1 MIVPASSGIE
11 AICLYEYPS
20 QKMKKGIL
28 CAIDFSTSSKEAL
41 RWSIELAKKLN
52 HHLTILYIYRL
63 LRPYHG
69 DVVDMKRKIEDE
81 ALKNFSELEKELLLN
96 QGVSYD
102 FKTEVGFVADRA
114 KDHVK
119 KNGVDLLVVGQK
131 MNSSNKQSFDE
142 LVADLQMPLVIV
154 P

>member
-1 MIVPASSGIE
+1 
-11 AICLYEYPS
+11 
-20 QKMKKGIL
+20 MKKRIL
-28 CAIDFSTSSKEAL
+28 CAIDFSASSKQAL
-41 RWSIELAKKLN
+41 LWSIDLAKKLN
-52 HHLTILYIYRL
+52 QPLTVLYIYRF
-63 LRPYHG
+63 LRPYNG
-69 DVVDMKRKIEDE
+69 EVVDMKKKIEDE
-81 ALKNFSELEKELLLN
+81 ALKNFSELEKELLIG

-131 MNSSNKQSFDE
+131 MSTSNKQSFDE

>member
-1 MIVPASSGIE
+1 
-11 AICLYEYPS
+11 
-20 QKMKKGIL
+20 MKKGIL

-41 RWSIELAKKLN
+41 LWSINLAKKLN

-63 LRPYHG
+63 LRPYDG
-69 DVVDMKRKIEDE
+69 EVVDMKRKIEDD
-81 ALKNFSELEKELLLN
+81 AQRKFSELEKELLIG

-102 FKTEVGFVADRA
+102 FKTEIGFVADRA
-114 KDHVK
+114 RDHVK
-119 KNGVDLLVVGQK
+119 RNGVDLLVVGQK

-142 LVADLQMPLVIV
+142 LVAELQMPLVIV

>member
-1 MIVPASSGIE
+1 
-11 AICLYEYPS
+11 
-20 QKMKKGIL
+20 MKKGIL
-28 CAIDFSTSSKEAL
+28 CAIDFSDSSKAAL
-41 RWSIELAKKLN
+41 RWSIDIARELN
-52 HHLTILYIYRL
+52 HHLTVLYTYRL

-69 DVVDMKRKIEDE
+69 EVIDMKRKIEDE
-81 ALKNFSELEKELLLN
+81 ALKHFADLEKELLID

-114 KDHVK
+114 KDHIKNSGVK
-119 KNGVDLLVVGQK
+119 LLVVGQK
-131 MNSSNKQSFDE
+131 MSSSNKQSFDE

>member
-1 MIVPASSGIE
+1 
-11 AICLYEYPS
+11 
-20 QKMKKGIL
+20 MKK
-28 CAIDFSTSSKEAL
+28 
-41 RWSIELAKKLN
+41 
-52 HHLTILYIYRL
+52 
-63 LRPYHG
+63 
-69 DVVDMKRKIEDE
+69 KIVDE
-81 ALKNFSELEKELLLN
+81 ALKNFSDLEKELLIGK
-96 QGVSYD
+96 GVSYE

-131 MNSSNKQSFDE
+131 MSTSNKQSFDE